1 MTEPD
6 PQAVL
11 DYWFGDALT
20 ATPEDLPAHFKRWFM
35 SGDTLD
41 GEIRDRFGSWVGLA
55 AAGDLDTWGNDALS
69 HLALIVLLDQFP
81 RNIWR
86 GQAEAFALD
95 PSALRHSDALITS
108 GKDQGMHFLQRG
120 FAYMPHQHAED
131 LAAQDAGVAAY
142 EKLVAE
148 TDEAYRSV
156 AEGFLNSSREHREII
171 RRFGRF
177 PHRNAVLGRVGTEE
191 EEGYLRDGAKRFGQ

>member
-11 DYWFGDALT
+11 EYWFADAL
-20 ATPEDLPAHFKRWFM
+20 AAPSEELDAHFKRWFM

-41 GEIRDRFGSWVGLA
+41 GQIRDRFGTWVEVA
-55 AAGDLDTWGNDALS
+55 AAGGLDAWGDDA
-69 HLALIVLLDQFP
+69 HTRLALIILLDQFP

-86 GQAEAFALD
+86 GEARAFALD
-95 PSALRHSDALITS
+95 PLALRHSDELIAS
-108 GKDQGMHFLQRG
+108 GGDSDLHFLERG

-131 LAAQDAGVAAY
+131 LASQDVGVTAY
-142 EKLVAE
+142 EGLVAD
-148 TDEAYRSV
+148 TPEAYRAN
-156 AEGFLNSSREHREII
+156 AEGFLNSAKEHREII

-177 PHRNAVLGRVGTEE
+177 PHRNAAQGRASTEE
-191 EEGYLRDGAKRFGQ
+191 EVEYLRDGGKRFGQ